1 MRTLGIDYG
10 TKRIGLALSDE
21 EGDFAFP
28 LVVVQNDKKAL
39 DTIAHICADKEVRQI
54 VIGRS
59 LNYKREENPV
69 MARVKNFANL
79 LTELTGL
86 PIAYEEEVLTTKE
99 AMREMGKSAETDAS
113 AAAIILRTYLER
125 TPKH

>member
-10 TKRIGLALSDE
+10 TKKIGLALSDE

-28 LVVVQNDKKAL
+28 LVVVPNDAKAL
-39 DTIAHICADKEVRQI
+39 PTIAHICADKGVAQL

-69 MARVKNFANL
+69 MARVKNFADS
-79 LTELTGL
+79 LTELTDL
-86 PIAYEEEVLTTKE
+86 PIAYEEEVLTTQQ
-99 AMREMGKSAETDAS
+99 AMRETGKNAETDAS

-125 TPKH
+125 ARKR